1 MSHYNDVLEE
11 LKNKKEKL
19 ASEYIAK
26 MYRILRDEEHRPPE
40 ECCAKIESDCSDIWP
55 EDTIRRYLPIEVK
68 NTAKRKTVKKKRA
81 NEAMI
86 KEAKPLVVNSGNRSS
101 GGQMSALI
109 SGCSSNS
116 SHDIDNSVGFIP
128 TENASVGLP
137 DNALTEDYFSSL
149 IAERLKGEALEE
161 LENSSTG
168 DHQCMNRFLLLPS
181 ELAVQIYS
189 DVNASQGSEIIPEL
203 DHDGIRIVSVRMSK
217 VSYRKTAQKLI
228 PNTEEGCD
236 YGT

>member
-1 MSHYNDVLEE
+1 
-11 LKNKKEKL
+11 
-19 ASEYIAK
+19 
-26 MYRILRDEEHRPPE
+26 
-40 ECCAKIESDCSDIWP
+40 
-55 EDTIRRYLPIEVK
+55 
-68 NTAKRKTVKKKRA
+68 
-81 NEAMI
+81 
-86 KEAKPLVVNSGNRSS
+86 
-101 GGQMSALI
+101 MSALI

-149 IAERLKGEALEE
+149 IAERLKDEALEE

-189 DVNASQGSEIIPEL
+189 DVNASRGSEIIPEFEL
-203 DHDGIRIVSVRMSK
+203 EHDGIRIVSVRMSK
-217 VSYRKTAQKLI
+217 VSYRKPRKS
-228 PNTEEGCD
+228 
-236 YGT
+236 